1 MADVDHY
8 GYSNVSTTMQIR
20 DHMALEML
28 KATIIGTAGTSAS
41 RIFGTRD
48 VDVVANTMVRSAYKL
63 ADLMLKVRKEVP

>member
-1 MADVDHY
+1 MADAEYY
-8 GYSNVSTTMQIR
+8 GYSSVAILRIR

-28 KATIIGTAGTSAS
+28 KATIIGTAETSAS

-63 ADLMLKVRKEVP
+63 ADLMLKIRKEVP